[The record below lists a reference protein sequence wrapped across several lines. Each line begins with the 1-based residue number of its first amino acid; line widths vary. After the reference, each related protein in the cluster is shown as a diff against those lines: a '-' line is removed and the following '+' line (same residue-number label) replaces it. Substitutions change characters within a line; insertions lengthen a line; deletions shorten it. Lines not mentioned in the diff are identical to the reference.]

1 MRKQKTPPFDELF
14 EDLLESI
21 KVRNPEKTLDEDRIS
36 LLRNQWRGKEK
47 DLHKLVKKL
56 KINENKVKSIEDSFE
71 EREIEFIVGNT
82 LSGQPIIVK
91 HLIQQRT
98 FFKKPVNTHTKKIK
112 KRSVV
117 LRIKAFRSLF
127 NM

>member
-56 KINENKVKSIEDSFE
+56 KINENKAEAISDSVDK
-71 EREIEFIVGNT
+71 REIEFIVGHT
-82 LSGQPIIVK
+82 LDGQPIIVK
-91 HLIQQRT
+91 HIIFEKTVFEKPKGNFQKKQKSKT
-98 FFKKPVNTHTKKIK
+98 FQ
-112 KRSVV
+112 
-117 LRIKAFRSLF
+117 RIKAFRSLF

>member
-21 KVRNPEKTLDEDRIS
+21 RVRNPEKTLDKDRVS

-47 DLHKLVKKL
+47 NLHKLVKKL
-56 KINENKVKSIEDSFE
+56 KINENKAESISNSVD
-71 EREIEFIVGNT
+71 EREVEFIVGHT
-82 LSGQPIIVK
+82 LDGQPIIVK
-91 HLIQQRT
+91 HVIFEKTVFEKPKGNFQ
-98 FFKKPVNTHTKKIK
+98 KKQKSKTYQ
-112 KRSVV
+112 
-117 LRIKAFRSLF
+117 RIKAFRSLF